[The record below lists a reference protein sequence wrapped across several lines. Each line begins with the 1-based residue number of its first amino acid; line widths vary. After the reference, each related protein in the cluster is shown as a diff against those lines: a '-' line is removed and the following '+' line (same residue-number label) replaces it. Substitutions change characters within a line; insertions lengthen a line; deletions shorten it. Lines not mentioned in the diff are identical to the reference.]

1 MFREKKLKKTYWA
14 IVKNKPQNTK
24 DTLVH
29 YLSKNQHKNKSQ
41 AFISENKNTLR
52 SELSYELICNLNNYY
67 LLLVTPKTGRHHQ
80 IRVQLAKIGC
90 PIKGDIKYGFNR
102 TNKDKSI
109 HLHARKIDFI
119 HPVKKEP
126 VSITAPT
133 PNDVL
138 WKGCK
143 SY

>member
-1 MFREKKLKKTYWA
+1 M
-14 IVKNKPQNTK
+14 
-24 DTLVH
+24 
-29 YLSKNQHKNKSQ
+29 KNQAKNKSQ
-41 AFISENKNTLR
+41 AFYREGNYALR
-52 SELSYELICNLNNYY
+52 SELSYKLIHSLDKYH
-67 LLLVTPKTGRHHQ
+67 LLEVSPKTGRHHQ

-102 TNKDKSI
+102 TNKDKGI

-126 VSITAPT
+126 ISITAPT

-138 WKGCK
+138 WN
-143 SY
+143 SYKNY

>member
-1 MFREKKLKKTYWA
+1 MFIEKKVKKTYWA
-14 IVKNKPQNTK
+14 IVKNKPQNAK
-24 DTLVH
+24 GTLVH
-29 YLSKNQHKNKSQ
+29 YLLKNQLKNKSQ
-41 AFISENKNTLR
+41 AFINENKNTLR

-67 LLLVTPKTGRHHQ
+67 LLLVSPKTGRHHQ

-90 PIKGDIKYGFNR
+90 PIKGDIKYGFDR

-119 HPVKKEP
+119 HPVSKEP

-138 WKGCK
+138 WKSCK